1 MSAWMRSKLLW
12 VSIVASLIGAA
23 IREILLQ
30 LFGV

>member
-1 MSAWMRSKLLW
+1 MDWLREKLLW
-12 VSIVASLIGAA
+12 VSIVAALVGAA